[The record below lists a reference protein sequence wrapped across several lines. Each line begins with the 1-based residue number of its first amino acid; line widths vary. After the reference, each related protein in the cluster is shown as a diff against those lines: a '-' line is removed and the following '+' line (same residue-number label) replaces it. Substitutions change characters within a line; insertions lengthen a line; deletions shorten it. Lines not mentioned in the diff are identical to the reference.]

1 MIKFLHL
8 LMRGYANSY
17 VALLSAFF
25 IGIAFLASEAN
36 TKIVNLPMF
45 PWEGKDLIQWLF
57 GIGGFSILS
66 VFLNVTGLFRYLL
79 PVAALVW
86 AVLLFRGYFWLPYS
100 HGGDEPFYWAVAL
113 TAGAFGAFLCAL
125 REVLPKRK

>member
-1 MIKFLHL
+1 LIKFLHL

-25 IGIAFLASEAN
+25 IGIAFLATESK

-45 PWEGKDLIQWLF
+45 PWTGDELIQWLF
-57 GIGGFSILS
+57 GLGAFGILS
-66 VFLNVTGLFRYLL
+66 ALLNVTGIFRYLL

-86 AVLLFRGYFWLPYS
+86 AVLLFRGYFWLSYS

-113 TAGAFGAFLCAL
+113 TAGAAGAFLCGL